1 MSPDN
6 FVADQSQ
13 GHADPTNANSRN
25 NSPSAPKRARANAAT
40 VPLFAADA
48 AWSRANSDRRVAGE
62 TDAQE
67 ALLEPGFWMTAM
79 VAFLPTVAG
88 CLYLFLTQG

>member
-1 MSPDN
+1 MLT
-6 FVADQSQ
+6 QRTQTQ
-13 GHADPTNANSRN
+13 GTTRPLRQNV
-25 NSPSAPKRARANAAT
+25 ARANAAT
-40 VPLFAADA
+40 VPLFAADE

-62 TDAQE
+62 TDDQE

>member
-1 MSPDN
+1 MLTQRTQTQETTRPLRQN
-6 FVADQSQ
+6 AARAD
-13 GHADPTNANSRN
+13 
-25 NSPSAPKRARANAAT
+25 ARANAAT
-40 VPLFAADA
+40 VPLFAADE
-48 AWSRANSDRRVAGE
+48 AWSRASSDRRVAGE
-62 TDAQE
+62 TDDQE